1 MKNIYYLLCL
11 LFPLS
16 VMGQEPTGKSQWV
29 YSDANG
35 KLVYKTTKRGDRI
48 IDFSHA
54 GYKGG
59 GVTLPY
65 VPAKLTVHPLGEN
78 EDCTDYIQKAIDMVS
93 ALPKDADGFR
103 GAVLLAP
110 GRYVC
115 NRSLQIMTD
124 GVVLRGSGSDP
135 SGSVIV
141 MTGDKHTAIVV
152 NNGIR
157 QRAGN
162 RLGEAAPD
170 EKSIKVTDKYI
181 PAGSYRLTPIG
192 PQKREP
198 SMPFPSGIASS
209 QRGIGPVKLMLQ
221 CFGGS
226 ISVLL
231 TYSILFSP

>member
-78 EDCTDYIQKAIDMVS
+78 ERC
-93 ALPKDADGFR
+93 KD
-103 GAVLLAP
+103 
-110 GRYVC
+110 
-115 NRSLQIMTD
+115 
-124 GVVLRGSGSDP
+124 
-135 SGSVIV
+135 
-141 MTGDKHTAIVV
+141 
-152 NNGIR
+152 
-157 QRAGN
+157 
-162 RLGEAAPD
+162 
-170 EKSIKVTDKYI
+170 
-181 PAGSYRLTPIG
+181 
-192 PQKREP
+192 
-198 SMPFPSGIASS
+198 
-209 QRGIGPVKLMLQ
+209 
-221 CFGGS
+221 
-226 ISVLL
+226 
-231 TYSILFSP
+231 

>member
-162 RLGEAAPD
+162 RLGEAALD
-170 EKSIKVTDKYI
+170 EK
-181 PAGSYRLTPIG
+181 A
-192 PQKREP
+192 
-198 SMPFPSGIASS
+198 
-209 QRGIGPVKLMLQ
+209 
-221 CFGGS
+221 
-226 ISVLL
+226 
-231 TYSILFSP
+231 